1 MNVIFEWN
9 ERENTYLK
17 KLPNISSSCR
27 SSIYFFRFTLRNLN
41 LKKFAVRYL
50 RMKRAKEV
58 SFITWLLQQILFVF
72 VEQVTQMEKTPNIS
86 KKWGLL
92 WKNFIVTSRQ
102 IIHKWRRDIVLSLRG
117 SRLVRQTSTSV
128 LQRRV
133 GRGLK
138 LSYQVS
144 LLAITMERR
153 SLPLRISTRI
163 LMPFCTKKREDQA
176 FN

>member
-1 MNVIFEWN
+1 MWTWFSNEMRGRIPIWKSYQIFHL
-9 ERENTYLK
+9 RVVL
-17 KLPNISSSCR
+17 L
-27 SSIYFFRFTLRNLN
+27 FTSFVPLWEYS
-41 LKKFAVRYL
+41 LKKFAIRYL

-58 SFITWLLQQILFVF
+58 SFITLLLQQILFVF

-102 IIHKWRRDIVLSLRG
+102 IIHKWQRDIVLSLRG

-153 SLPLRISTRI
+153 SLPLRISSRI